1 LLFQNEPVLN
11 HAEPAAN
18 HRATGTKPMRNR
30 YFLVPSDAGQ
40 QHVIIRAEAR
50 PDFDR
55 WAWSKGKP
63 VLCAL
68 CCGSL
73 APHPRAD
80 FQNGAEHAALC
91 FVCFDRM
98 FEVVA

>member
-1 LLFQNEPVLN
+1 MAVN
-11 HAEPAAN
+11 
-18 HRATGTKPMRNR
+18 RMRKR

-40 QHVIIRAEAR
+40 QHVVLRANAR
-50 PDFDR
+50 SEFER

-73 APHPRAD
+73 APRPRAD
-80 FQNGAEHAALC
+80 FQNGEEHASLC

-98 FEVVA
+98 FEVIAADQ